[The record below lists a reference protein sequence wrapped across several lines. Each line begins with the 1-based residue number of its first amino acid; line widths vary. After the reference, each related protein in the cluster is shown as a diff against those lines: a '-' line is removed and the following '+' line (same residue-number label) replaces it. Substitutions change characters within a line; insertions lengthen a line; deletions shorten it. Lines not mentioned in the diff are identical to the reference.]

1 MRQMSCAP
9 RSQAM
14 RPLKSHFPDH
24 ALTTLE
30 TMLKQTKEARVF
42 RRAQAVHAVVV
53 GQHVSAVS
61 ATFHLANSAL
71 RKWVQRFAQE
81 GPQGLLDRPRS
92 GRPPKVT
99 CELEQHLN
107 RLVDQDPLEHGA
119 LSSQW
124 NCRELATVLA
134 QQTGVQLGRES
145 VRGVLK
151 KKDVSYYRPTG
162 RLDPTPADLA
172 YGSLELAALEYRAR
186 RGDIILLYE
195 DETILWRFAL
205 PRVGWWRRAQRPRLP
220 IRPLS
225 QSQSKRDESLK
236 RQAGVRSRSWSRVTS
251 GVLLSVLGAVQY
263 GTSNVFSKIVP
274 HCEAQELR
282 HYMHQVLR

>member
-1 MRQMSCAP
+1 
-9 RSQAM
+9 M

-61 ATFHLANSAL
+61 ATFHVANSAL

-107 RLVDQDPLEHGA
+107 RLVDQDPPPAWRPLVPVE
-119 LSSQW
+119 LPQ
-124 NCRELATVLA
+124 LAT
-134 QQTGVQLGRES
+134 
-145 VRGVLK
+145 
-151 KKDVSYYRPTG
+151 
-162 RLDPTPADLA
+162 
-172 YGSLELAALEYRAR
+172 
-186 RGDIILLYE
+186 
-195 DETILWRFAL
+195 
-205 PRVGWWRRAQRPRLP
+205 
-220 IRPLS
+220 
-225 QSQSKRDESLK
+225 
-236 RQAGVRSRSWSRVTS
+236 
-251 GVLLSVLGAVQY
+251 
-263 GTSNVFSKIVP
+263 
-274 HCEAQELR
+274 
-282 HYMHQVLR
+282 